1 MARGEGTI
9 NYWGVD
15 IDIVYQYEPFIPGR
29 MYMDNG
35 DPGYPDEG
43 GEFYIEKAFIGGQ
56 DVTELLEDKLESI
69 AEAYWEQNDGEF

>member
-1 MARGEGTI
+1 MAQGTGTI

-15 IDIVYQYEPFIPGR
+15 IDIEYYYEPLVRGR

-43 GEFYIEKAFIGGQ
+43 GEFLIEKAFIGGQ
-56 DVTELLEDKLESI
+56 DVTELLEDKLEDI
-69 AEAYWEQNDGEF
+69 GNAYYDKCDGEF

>member
-1 MARGEGTI
+1 MKGQGTI

-15 IDIVYQYEPFIPGR
+15 IDIEYYYEPLVRGR

-43 GEFYIEKAFIGGQ
+43 GEFYIEKAFIGDQ

-69 AEAYWEQNDGEF
+69 AEAYQEQNGGEY

>member
-1 MARGEGTI
+1 MAQGTGTI

-15 IDIVYQYEPFIPGR
+15 IDIVYQYEPFVPGR
-29 MYMDNG
+29 IWMDNG

-56 DVTELLEDKLESI
+56 DVTELLEDKLENI
-69 AEAYWEQNDGEF
+69 AIAYQEKHDEEY

>member
-1 MARGEGTI
+1 MAQGTGTI

-15 IDIVYQYEPFIPGR
+15 IDIEYYYEPLVRGR

-43 GEFYIEKAFIGGQ
+43 GEFCIEKAFIGDQ
-56 DVTELLEDKLESI
+56 DVTELLEDKLEAI
-69 AEAYWEQNDGEF
+69 GNAYYDQCDGEF

>member
-1 MARGEGTI
+1 MAKGEGTI

-15 IDIVYQYEPFIPGR
+15 IDIEYYYEPFVPGR
-29 MYMDNG
+29 MYMSNG

>member
-1 MARGEGTI
+1 MAKGEGTI
-9 NYWGVD
+9 KYWGVD
-15 IDIVYQYEPFIPGR
+15 IDIEYYYEPFVPGR
-29 MYMDNG
+29 MYMSNG